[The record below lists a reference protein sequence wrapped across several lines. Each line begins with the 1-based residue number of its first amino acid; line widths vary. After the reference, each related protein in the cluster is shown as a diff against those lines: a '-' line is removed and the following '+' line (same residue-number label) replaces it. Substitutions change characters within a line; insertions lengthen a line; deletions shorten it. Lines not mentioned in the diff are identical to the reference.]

1 MKHPQ
6 LYCFTYSRVELLHCS
21 EIRLIHRLLII
32 SRDGNNN
39 DDDDNNNNNDDDNN
53 NNDDD
58 DYNSN
63 DDDNYNNNVAT
74 VSSKLFYIFFPF
86 VKEER

>member
-1 MKHPQ
+1 M
-6 LYCFTYSRVELLHCS
+6 
-21 EIRLIHRLLII
+21 IHRLLII

-39 DDDDNNNNNDDDNN
+39 DDDNNNNDDDYN

-58 DYNSN
+58 YNNN
-63 DDDNYNNNVAT
+63 DEDNYNNNIAT